1 MDINICKEL
10 LDPFLKEHDLY
21 FYSVEL
27 VEEAGEKILRVI
39 IDKRNGIDLETLG
52 QANEYLSSKL
62 DKYDSDMPEY
72 LLEVSSRGAERTI
85 DNDEE
90 LEEALDKYVHIEWE
104 ENSYDGNLIEINPDS
119 LTLRVNL
126 KGRFKNFKIERKDI
140 KFIRRAVKI

>member
-10 LDPFLKEHDLY
+10 LDPFLKGHDLY
-21 FYSVEL
+21 FYSVEF
-27 VEEAGEKILRVI
+27 VEESGEKILRVI
-39 IDKRNGIDLETLG
+39 IDKRGGIDLDTLG
-52 QANEYLSSKL
+52 LANEYLSSKL

-85 DNDEE
+85 DNEEE
-90 LEEALDKYVHIEWE
+90 LDEALNQYVHIEWNE
-104 ENSYDGNLIEINPDS
+104 FIYEGTLIEKDS
-119 LTLRVNL
+119 LTLTLRVNL